1 VLDAVRRVAE
11 GRGVPLAQVAIA
23 WLAAR
28 PAVSSVIL
36 GARRLDQLTGNL
48 AAAELILTAE
58 ETKLLDE
65 ASQPVTPDYPYGE
78 PGQTQRSRRIW
89 GGRF

>member
-1 VLDAVRRVAE
+1 
-11 GRGVPLAQVAIA
+11 VAIA

-36 GARRLDQLTGNL
+36 GARTLDQLASNL
-48 AAAELILTAE
+48 AAADLTLSGE
-58 ETKLLDE
+58 ETLLLDE